1 MKTATQKTLFKAFDD
16 SSVSNGITKFKDKMK
31 QARWSGS
38 SYRTAVE
45 AKERRNLAARFN
57 DDLMKPYQ
65 DTYRNQIPAVLLAMC
80 DKPALDKVIIK
91 KLRLA
96 ENEQRLARYLL
107 ESQTK
112 GIEWLQGKW
121 DSFKEGMS
129 DSEVEYYEEWL
140 NTFLDPDTIH
150 EKQEEINFKSV
161 RA

>member
-1 MKTATQKTLFKAFDD
+1 MKTAAQKTLFKAFDE
-16 SSVSNGITKFKDKMK
+16 SSVKNGIKKFGDKMK

-45 AKERRNLAARFN
+45 AQERRNLAERFN

-65 DTYRNQIPAVLLAMC
+65 DTYRNQVPAILLAMG
-80 DKPALDKVIIK
+80 DKEALNKVILK

-112 GIEWLQGKW
+112 GIKWLTVKW
-121 DSFKEGMS
+121 ASFRAEMS
-129 DSEVEYYEEWL
+129 DDEVEHYEAWL
-140 NTFLDPDTIH
+140 KEFVGTEDEQPYQKNLF
-150 EKQEEINFKSV
+150 
-161 RA
+161 A